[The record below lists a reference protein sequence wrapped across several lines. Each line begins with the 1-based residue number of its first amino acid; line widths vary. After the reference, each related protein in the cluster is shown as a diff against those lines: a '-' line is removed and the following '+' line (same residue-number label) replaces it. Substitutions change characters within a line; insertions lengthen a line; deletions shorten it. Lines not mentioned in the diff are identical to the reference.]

1 MRSLLVFL
9 ATFTVFLSKTL
20 SINVQGPCRDLP
32 VENQFN
38 ITQYMGT
45 WYEIKRYEN
54 EFQPNGDCVTAQ
66 YTLNTTNMEVTV
78 ENTMKKLPDQKPSVA
93 RGRAVLANPTSA
105 EAKLLV
111 RFESTPE
118 TVPSSIYWV
127 LKTDYQKYAVVWSCH
142 AAGENS
148 TESAWILSRSP
159 VMEQASELVV
169 ENLIKQHLKP
179 ESFRNTKQGDEFC
192 SGATAAKISSVLLFL
207 FVLLICK
214 KY

>member
-1 MRSLLVFL
+1 
-9 ATFTVFLSKTL
+9 
-20 SINVQGPCRDLP
+20 
-32 VENQFN
+32 
-38 ITQYMGT
+38 MGT

-148 TESAWILSRSP
+148 TG
-159 VMEQASELVV
+159 M
-169 ENLIKQHLKP
+169 
-179 ESFRNTKQGDEFC
+179 
-192 SGATAAKISSVLLFL
+192 
-207 FVLLICK
+207 
-214 KY
+214 